1 MVKMHLFED
10 EAEPDSGRW
19 VKSVADRQFQVLLVS
34 QVSIAKY
41 SFLLYSFLLLLLSS
55 CLSQSILV
63 HSECDVQREKAQFQ
77 FFHET

>member
-34 QVSIAKY
+34 QVSIAKD
-41 SFLLYSFLLLLLSS
+41 SFLLYSFSSSSSLLLS
-55 CLSQSILV
+55 LSKHFSSL
-63 HSECDVQREKAQFQ
+63 
-77 FFHET
+77 